1 MPTAVQLL
9 LDRHGA
15 KAPRD
20 DGSELPGRIWYN
32 SSRTVIP
39 ENAFTFIRDRKMPQ
53 PEFLTIPDNAFG
65 VSGMTKTGWRSND
78 AAPIFISPAAGGR

>member
-20 DGSELPGRIWYN
+20 DGSELPAG
-32 SSRTVIP
+32 
-39 ENAFTFIRDRKMPQ
+39 
-53 PEFLTIPDNAFG
+53 FG
-65 VSGMTKTGWRSND
+65 
-78 AAPIFISPAAGGR
+78 ISPALTQASNFGLVSVTQPGWSSIIGAVEAHRNN

>member
-20 DGSELPGRIWYN
+20 DGSELPAG
-32 SSRTVIP
+32 
-39 ENAFTFIRDRKMPQ
+39 F
-53 PEFLTIPDNAFG
+53 
-65 VSGMTKTGWRSND
+65 GMTYPRMACGDFEPLRKVGLKKSHFRVGRYPAFFLPSFASN
-78 AAPIFISPAAGGR
+78 ARAFLGYRPLHQ